1 MAIFTLVDVSFL
13 LMFYKCNNNAQSI
26 FTGDKDVEIE
36 RNDVLAVAFQSHVTL
51 KPSDSESLP
60 LVCEASNSSR

>member
-1 MAIFTLVDVSFL
+1 MV
-13 LMFYKCNNNAQSI
+13 YKYDINEQSI

-51 KPSDSESLP
+51 EPSDSESLP
-60 LVCEASNSSR
+60 LVCEASNSSQ

>member
-1 MAIFTLVDVSFL
+1 MV
-13 LMFYKCNNNAQSI
+13 YKCNNNAQSI